1 MCLHEAT
8 LTPAELGELA
18 GAAGLLEASIVVDS
32 LDSKIGGASF
42 EADRPLSPASMI
54 KVPIAMALGERCR
67 AGELALSQRT
77 SIAEGNLTSNDLPSP
92 FLPGGSA
99 TLEELARAMLAA
111 SDNTATNVLIDVLGR
126 EAITAHCRS
135 LGLTQTFVR
144 RKLSGSLPLID
155 DPRASGRNAHSASDA
170 ALLLRIVAERAQLG
184 PNFVYAAL
192 AAQRWNE
199 KLSAGFE
206 PGDGFAHKTGD
217 TDEVSHD
224 GGILTLEDGRRY
236 VVVVY
241 TGLPSSPKVD
251 RRFATFARALRR
263 RLAP

>member
-1 MCLHEAT
+1 MCLHEVT
-8 LTPAELGELA
+8 LTPAELEELA
-18 GAAGLLEASIVVDS
+18 GAAGLLEASIVVDP
-32 LDSKIGGASF
+32 LDSPVGGASF

-54 KVPIAMALGERCR
+54 KVPVAVALGERCR

-77 SIAEGNLTSNDLPSP
+77 SIAERNLTFNDVPSP
-92 FLPGGSA
+92 FVPGASA

-126 EAITAHCRS
+126 EAITAQCRS
-135 LGLTQTFVR
+135 LGLAQTFVR

-155 DPRASGRNAHSASDA
+155 DPPATGRNAHPASDA
-170 ALLLRIVAERAQLG
+170 ARLLRIVAERAKTG
-184 PNFVYAAL
+184 PNLVFAAL

-199 KLSAGFE
+199 KLSAGFS

-224 GGILTLEDGRRY
+224 GGILTLENGRRY

-241 TGLPSSPKVD
+241 TGLPSSPEVD
-251 RRFATFARALRR
+251 RRFAAFARALRL